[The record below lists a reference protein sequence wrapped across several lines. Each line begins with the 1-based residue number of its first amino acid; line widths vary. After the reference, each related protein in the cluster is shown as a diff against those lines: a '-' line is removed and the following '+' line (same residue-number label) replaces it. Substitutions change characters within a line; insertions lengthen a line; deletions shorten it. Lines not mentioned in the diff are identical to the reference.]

1 MARDLDREW
10 QDQLPS
16 TRPQDL
22 SFTFYGYTLERLPE
36 VPLDA
41 FMTLELDTENK
52 TTTVLEAIRECLADG
67 SRETWDSIVGRAAAG
82 SPGDPD
88 YRPAVRPQPGIT
100 IPRVMVVWRY
110 LVEAGSGRPT
120 DRASGSSSGRSSNGT
135 TSTDGSPAP
144 STVTLPASPP
154 VA

>member
-10 QDQLPS
+10 QEQLPA

-22 SFTFYGYTLERLPE
+22 TFTFYGETLERLPE

-41 FMTLELDTENK
+41 FMTLELDVENK
-52 TTTVLEAIRECLADG
+52 TTTVLEAIRECLAEKSQPVWDG
-67 SRETWDSIVGRAAAG
+67 IVGRAAQG
-82 SPGDPD
+82 EPGEPG
-88 YRPAVRPQPGIT
+88 YREAMRPRPGIT
-100 IPRVMVVWRY
+100 IPRVMGVWRY

-120 DRASGSSSGRSSNGT
+120 AQASDSSSGRSPNGT

-144 STVTLPASPP
+144 TAAILPASPP